1 MFYYVLTRGSHPF
14 DKNGK
19 FMREANIVKGNH
31 NLDELE
37 RLGDYAFEA
46 RDLIQSMLSLD
57 PRKR

>member
-1 MFYYVLTRGSHPF
+1 LTRGGHPF
-14 DKNGK
+14 DKDGK

-31 NLDELE
+31 NLDELQ

-46 RDLIQSMLSLD
+46 EDLISQMLSRD